1 MGDRPLNA
9 VTAAPPDEATEAPI
23 CCRNLRKHFGLR
35 QVLRGVNLSIPRGA
49 VLGLVGRSGAGKST
63 LIRML
68 VGLLLPD
75 YGTASVLGESAL
87 HLSDAVKAR
96 LGYVPQRPQ
105 ALDWMTVESMLD
117 FIGGFY
123 PHWDREYM
131 WNSLMRWNISPSH
144 RLAKL
149 SPGERQRV
157 ALIRA
162 LAPRPEVLIL
172 DEPASALDPVARR
185 DLLREIA
192 LRAGEAGTT
201 VLFSTHIV
209 SDLERVASH
218 VCFLHDGRL
227 LLEAVMDDLKETH
240 AHLSLSP
247 EAAATVGKPLA
258 GELARRRRPDGGV
271 SIVVTRAPGA
281 AWSREV
287 MAAGALDAMSLED
300 LFIEMTDGPGAV
312 WFPE

>member
-1 MGDRPLNA
+1 
-9 VTAAPPDEATEAPI
+9 
-23 CCRNLRKHFGLR
+23 
-35 QVLRGVNLSIPRGA
+35 VNLSIPRGA

-172 DEPASALDPVARR
+172 DEPAS
-185 DLLREIA
+185 
-192 LRAGEAGTT
+192 GEAGTT

-247 EAAATVGKPLA
+247 DAAATVGKPLA